1 MPNNY
6 DLNKNSTLL
15 ENAYNLMIQK
25 MSTQKTNAQD
35 LETRIVNAC
44 KQLEENR
51 TTLTFA
57 KAMVEDCEAT
67 IQALECELEN
77 LLSDA
82 QRKGIL
88 ELMPAI
94 KEVLDKN
101 IEEQAEVI
109 EEQMSRM
116 IEDVPVEDIPIYN
129 IDKIELEELIKLKV
143 KLSIELDDLIDER
156 TILQMKKRSR
166 EEDDRYKKITYE
178 LKAKKE
184 ELDECDIKLQD
195 ILNNL

>member
-25 MSTQKTNAQD
+25 MSTQKANAHD

-44 KQLEENR
+44 KQLEENKA
-51 TTLTFA
+51 TLTFA
-57 KAMVEDCEAT
+57 TAMVKDCEAT
-67 IQALECELEN
+67 IQALECELES

-82 QRKGIL
+82 QRKGL
-88 ELMPAI
+88 SELMPDI

-101 IEEQAEVI
+101 IEEQAEII
-109 EEQMSRM
+109 EEQMLRM
-116 IEDVPVEDIPIYN
+116 IEDAPVTDVPIYN
-129 IDKIELEELIKLKV
+129 IDKMELEELIKLKV

-166 EEDDRYKKITYE
+166 EEDDRYKKITHE

-184 ELDECDIKLQD
+184 ELDNCDARLQD
-195 ILNNL
+195 VLNNL

>member
-1 MPNNY
+1 MSNNY
-6 DLNKNSTLL
+6 DLNKNNLL

-35 LETRIVNAC
+35 LEAKIIETR
-44 KQLEENR
+44 KQLEENK
-51 TTLTFA
+51 TTLAFA
-57 KAMVEDCEAT
+57 KAMVKDCVAT
-67 IQALECELEN
+67 IQALEYELEN

-82 QRKGIL
+82 QRKEIL

-94 KEVLDKN
+94 QEVLEEN
-101 IEEQAEVI
+101 MEEQAEVI

-116 IEDVPVEDIPIYN
+116 VEDVPEDVAPIYN
-129 IDKIELEELIKLKV
+129 IDKIELEELIKSKV
-143 KLSIELDDLIDER
+143 KLSIELDDLLDER
-156 TILQMKKRSR
+156 TLLQMKRRTR

-178 LKAKKE
+178 LKAKKD
-184 ELDECDIKLQD
+184 ELDECEAKLQE